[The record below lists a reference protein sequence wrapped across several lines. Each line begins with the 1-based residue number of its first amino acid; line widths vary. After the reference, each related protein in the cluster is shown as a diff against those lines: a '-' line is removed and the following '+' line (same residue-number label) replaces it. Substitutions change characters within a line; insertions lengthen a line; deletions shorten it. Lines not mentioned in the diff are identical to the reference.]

1 MKKTKLG
8 AVIFFIVLLFVALG
22 IVGLSS
28 DVLLGRPMADVVRD
42 FVFMLFHRQ

>member
-1 MKKTKLG
+1 MKTRFG

-28 DVLLGRPMADVVRD
+28 DVFLGRPMADVVRD
-42 FVFMLFHRQ
+42 FVFMIFHRR